1 MPADLFGV
9 LRASHE
15 RRSRSEPADR
25 VPGISVAR
33 MPVLDPA
40 VVKGSYRFGEA
51 LGQETQTIEFKGTR
65 DAENDMLR
73 VLKDKI
79 SRYLCAFLN
88 SAGGAILFGV
98 DDDGIV
104 RGGQLGSA
112 QRAAAVKLI
121 DAAAQLIDPQ
131 VEPDAI
137 MPPRFVP
144 VADAPQPDT
153 CVLLVVVLRGRQP
166 VYYLSPHSTDAF
178 LRRHESVFRMEW
190 SLVRQREAAAA
201 TPVRRSW
208 RHIAG
213 RLLPFDPH
221 IADLRARLCP
231 SRVPRLWA
239 MRRLA
244 AMLAAADCPRL
255 LLLRGASGSGKST
268 LAGAIV
274 QHGLS
279 RRREEESDG
288 WKNVA
293 VAGCHFSIS
302 DRDAAATGAFV
313 QHVAASLIASPYT
326 SAFKRAA
333 LASPLE
339 ILHIIE
345 TPDAVVAFRSLLR
358 LLGRLRPTHGRRL
371 LFIVDGADAADVSVA
386 DGGDA
391 ARRNV
396 ASLVRR
402 GAKDAPDWLTFLLT
416 SHNPRAPPPA
426 GGGQGG
432 GQEGGGQGGGA
443 LLDLDSA
450 DGCADV
456 AEYIRGRVAAEP
468 VLAAAVGGASAGLL
482 SAEALVRASR
492 SSFAFARTVLDMA
505 WSARGAES
513 RRGRRPSS
521 RPGASRCSRGLTS
534 SRPSR
539 ASSLRSA
546 AAARTPTPTR
556 TTVSF
561 RCASR
566 RSSLAAGPASCVRCS
581 SCCLRPGG
589 GSLRRTCP
597 GHVRDMSETCPRHVP

>member
-1 MPADLFGV
+1 MPSSL
-9 LRASHE
+9 ASTTTA
-15 RRSRSEPADR
+15 SYAAAS
-25 VPGISVAR
+25 SAR
-33 MPVLDPA
+33 LS
-40 VVKGSYRFGEA
+40 G
-51 LGQETQTIEFKGTR
+51 
-65 DAENDMLR
+65 
-73 VLKDKI
+73 
-79 SRYLCAFLN
+79 
-88 SAGGAILFGV
+88 
-98 DDDGIV
+98 
-104 RGGQLGSA
+104 
-112 QRAAAVKLI
+112 AAAVKLI

-333 LASPLE
+333 LASLLE

-345 TPDAVVAFRSLLR
+345 TPDAAVAFRSLLR

-426 GGGQGG
+426 GGGQGGGQEGGGQGG

-556 TTVSF
+556 TTASF

-597 GHVRDMSETCPRHVP
+597 

>member
-40 VVKGSYRFGEA
+40 VVKDSYRFGEA

-88 SAGGAILFGV
+88 SGGAILFGV

-104 RGGQLGSA
+104 RGGQLGAA

-144 VADAPQPDT
+144 VADAAQPDT

-178 LRRHESVFRMEW
+178 LRRHESVFLIEW

-213 RLLPFDPH
+213 RLLPFDDH

-244 AMLAAADCPRL
+244 AMLAAADCPTSEVTL
-255 LLLRGASGSGKST
+255 PTFHLSMSSLKSE
-268 LAGAIV
+268 
-274 QHGLS
+274 HGPVCDSNIPDRSVIL
-279 RRREEESDG
+279 EMAPYD
-288 WKNVA
+288 
-293 VAGCHFSIS
+293 SI
-302 DRDAAATGAFV
+302 AAALLHYVNFRT
-313 QHVAASLIASPYT
+313 SLQRGVGT
-326 SAFKRAA
+326 QNG
-333 LASPLE
+333 
-339 ILHIIE
+339 
-345 TPDAVVAFRSLLR
+345 TP
-358 LLGRLRPTHGRRL
+358 P
-371 LFIVDGADAADVSVA
+371 SVT
-386 DGGDA
+386 
-391 ARRNV
+391 
-396 ASLVRR
+396 
-402 GAKDAPDWLTFLLT
+402 P
-416 SHNPRAPPPA
+416 
-426 GGGQGG
+426 
-432 GQEGGGQGGGA
+432 
-443 LLDLDSA
+443 
-450 DGCADV
+450 
-456 AEYIRGRVAAEP
+456 
-468 VLAAAVGGASAGLL
+468 
-482 SAEALVRASR
+482 
-492 SSFAFARTVLDMA
+492 
-505 WSARGAES
+505 ES
-513 RRGRRPSS
+513 
-521 RPGASRCSRGLTS
+521 
-534 SRPSR
+534 
-539 ASSLRSA
+539 
-546 AAARTPTPTR
+546 
-556 TTVSF
+556 
-561 RCASR
+561 
-566 RSSLAAGPASCVRCS
+566 
-581 SCCLRPGG
+581 
-589 GSLRRTCP
+589 
-597 GHVRDMSETCPRHVP
+597 